1 MKLRNFKKE
10 DAPIIAGWIRSEE
23 ELYKWSADCF
33 NKYPLTGDDIIE
45 NYTHRI
51 ENGRFYPLDRIHGVC
66 RERVRN
72 ADRHL
77 ELYGYG
83 VALHMIFCFSGTGNS
98 RYIARRFAEAAI
110 TSVQAG
116 RKFPALRNNV
126 GYRIMSGIINPF
138 FTG

>member
-1 MKLRNFKKE
+1 MKLRNFNKE
-10 DAPIIAGWIRSEE
+10 DAPIVAGWLQSKE
-23 ELYKWSADCF
+23 ELYKWSADSF
-33 NKYPLTGDDIIE
+33 SKYPLTGDDIIE

-51 ENGRFYPLDRIHGVC
+51 ENGRFYPLGRIHGVC

-77 ELYGYG
+77 ELYGNG

-98 RYIARRFAEAAI
+98 QYIARRFAEAAI
-110 TSVQAG
+110 ASVLAG
-116 RKFPALRNNV
+116 RKFPAPRNNM